1 MASDDDHQLRERVLV
16 VDDSEEVRAFLRA
29 ALEDEG
35 YAVDVAGDGGEAM
48 TVAARFRPAVILLD
62 LMMPNVSGW
71 EFLTRYRETAGP
83 RAPVIVVSA
92 LPRRVLNEEKL
103 AVEEIMPKPISIDR
117 LLAAIES
124 HVRRARESAA
134 LAQN

>member
-1 MASDDDHQLRERVLV
+1 MSTDDQHPRVRVLV
-16 VDDSEEVRAFLRA
+16 VDDSEDVRAFLRA
-29 ALEDEG
+29 AHEDED
-35 YAVDVAGDGGEAM
+35 YAVDVAGDGDEAM

-83 RAPVIVVSA
+83 HAPVIVVSA
-92 LPRRVLNEEKL
+92 LPRRVLNEHKL

-124 HVRRARESAA
+124 HVRRTRESAA
-134 LAQN
+134 IDQN